1 MKQYNKEVVIDKLNY
16 LKTIVEMEDHPDQ
29 RVAALSRKEVANLL
43 ANKEVYDE
51 NGDLEYTTGLE
62 LSTEEGSPWE
72 LGVSYVDDEEVDD
85 TEIGATLLDLLS
97 GNVDNDEEVEIE
109 LADGSFV
116 YVEAADAKELYE
128 RDAKAFIN
136 ALKDINTFASALG
149 IEQEISV
156 KESLTHYV
164 EDWLYSLVEN
174 DSVIGQSTDFNK
186 HRRKVGRK
194 LIKNRIIG
202 GKAQY
207 KVQRSGVKGFKISG
221 DSVTRI
227 KPAEARK
234 RKIGAR
240 IAARKRRAKMSQ
252 IIRRRARSTKIRAN
266 RFGD

>member
-1 MKQYNKEVVIDKLNY
+1 MKNFNKEIVIDKLNY
-16 LKTIVEMEDHPDQ
+16 LRTIVEMTDHPDQ
-29 RVAALSRKEVANLL
+29 RVAALTKDEVANLL

-51 NGDLEYTTGLE
+51 YGDLEYTSGLDLTNPE
-62 LSTEEGSPWE
+62 DAPWE

-97 GNVDNDEEVEIE
+97 GNVDNEEEVEIE
-109 LADGSFV
+109 LADGSIV
-116 YVEAADAKELYE
+116 YVDAVDAKELYE

-136 ALKDINTFASALG
+136 ALKDIDTFVDALG
-149 IEQEISV
+149 IEYEPTI
-156 KESLTHYV
+156 KESLSQHV
-164 EDWLYSLVEN
+164 EGWLYSLVEN
-174 DSVIGQSTDFNK
+174 DAAPTFNK

-202 GKAQY
+202 GKAQF
-207 KVQRSGVKGFKISG
+207 KVQRSGAKGFKISG

-252 IIRRRARSTKIRAN
+252 IVRRRARSTKIRAS